1 MELPAR
7 CTGRTE
13 FIRLSATREL
23 TTKFK
28 TTTYEGPILNIT
40 EIMNSTKIENKPLL
54 QHILEESSSLPV
66 GPNAQNQFLKTG
78 LELKEIIH
86 RARDLERYDSISEDF
101 AILKQSLSYSGESL
115 LAIGVIIVLIWKL
128 WPKGGRPILIHNRH
142 FSECFSRPQSPP
154 EIAVR
159 YSANAGRVFSVAQLR
174 DFPPLDYPPTLQG
187 QGDFRSTQ
195 SIG

>member
-1 MELPAR
+1 
-7 CTGRTE
+7 
-13 FIRLSATREL
+13 
-23 TTKFK
+23 
-28 TTTYEGPILNIT
+28 
-40 EIMNSTKIENKPLL
+40 MNSTNIENKPLL

-66 GPNAQNQFLKTG
+66 GANAQHKFLKTG

-101 AILKQSLSYSGESL
+101 AILKQSLSYSGGSL
-115 LAIGVIIVLIWKL
+115 LAIGVIILLIWKL
-128 WPKGGRPILIHNRH
+128 WPKGRPPILIHNRH
-142 FSECFSRPQSPP
+142 FSDFFSRPQPSS

-159 YSANAGRVFSVAQLR
+159 YSANADRVFSVPQLR
-174 DFPPLDYPPTLQG
+174 EFPRLDYPPTLQG